1 MYIMVVFNYLKHLDA
16 WDVKNC
22 LEHTC
27 ADQYIEEKEKEKK
40 GMIWCRNKGIIN
52 SKNGWTQ
59 GESS

>member
-40 GMIWCRNKGIIN
+40 EWFDSETK
-52 SKNGWTQ
+52 
-59 GESS
+59 E